1 MKTTGQHHKV
11 SLTDRHERIKS
22 IEDEVDAFLE
32 KMQQAPWAKGERCR
46 ELHKLRGYCEQ
57 LRVDAESLK
66 SGADGFGKG
75 CVTISPESCI
85 LTRED
90 DEGDINSIESE
101 VGA

>member
-22 IEDEVDAFLE
+22 IADELDAFLE

-66 SGADGFGKG
+66 NGADGFGKG
-75 CVTISPESCI
+75 VEMVDHHLTARYQEAKRKAEREVT
-85 LTRED
+85 
-90 DEGDINSIESE
+90 SE
-101 VGA
+101 